1 MEGLIEF
8 LGRNLV
14 DDPDAVEV
22 RGLRNDRYATVV
34 RLTVNAE
41 DLGKVIGRQGRV
53 AKSIRTLMRACAT
66 MQGKRHIGLELD
78 EAPGTRISPPPVEP
92 EAEEA
97 EDVGEPAAEGDEDV
111 AQDGDASED
120 ESDSEGEPDA
130 GA

>member
-22 RGLRNDRYATVV
+22 VGLRNDRFATVV
-34 RLTVNAE
+34 RLSVSAD

-53 AKSIRTLMRACAT
+53 AKSIRTLMRVCAT

-78 EAPGTRISPPPVEP
+78 ELPGTSVAP
-92 EAEEA
+92 EEAEATAEEA
-97 EDVGEPAAEGDEDV
+97 ADEQAGEADGPDVYA
-111 AQDGDASED
+111 
-120 ESDSEGEPDA
+120 
-130 GA
+130 

>member
-34 RLTVNAE
+34 RLTVAGD
-41 DLGKVIGRQGRV
+41 DLGKVIGRQGRI

-78 EAPGTRISPPPVEP
+78 EAPGTGTLTDSAEP
-92 EAEEA
+92 EPEDGPHFQGDGGELSA
-97 EDVGEPAAEGDEDV
+97 EDGE
-111 AQDGDASED
+111 SE
-120 ESDSEGEPDA
+120 SAPDA
-130 GA
+130 GE

>member
-34 RLTVNAE
+34 RLTVSGE

-78 EAPGTRISPPPVEP
+78 EAPGTGTPPAPI
-92 EAEEA
+92 EAAA
-97 EDVGEPAAEGDEDV
+97 EDELIAEGDAGE
-111 AQDGDASED
+111 DGDED
-120 ESDSEGEPDA
+120 GDEGEPDA

>member
-34 RLTVNAE
+34 RLTVGAE

-78 EAPGTRISPPPVEP
+78 EAPLAGDILSTPVESEP
-92 EAEEA
+92 E
-97 EDVGEPAAEGDEDV
+97 DDLTAAGDE
-111 AQDGDASED
+111 
-120 ESDSEGEPDA
+120 
-130 GA
+130 

>member
-34 RLTVNAE
+34 RLTVAAD

-53 AKSIRTLMRACAT
+53 AKSMRTLMRACAT
-66 MQGKRHIGLELD
+66 LQGKRHIGLELD
-78 EAPGTRISPPPVEP
+78 EAPGTRITPIETASQDDLAADG
-92 EAEEA
+92 EA
-97 EDVGEPAAEGDEDV
+97 D
-111 AQDGDASED
+111 QDGGEADQDGED
-120 ESDSEGEPDA
+120 GEDGAGRVEPDA
-130 GA
+130 YA

>member
-34 RLTVNAE
+34 RLTVGGD

-78 EAPGTRISPPPVEP
+78 EAPGSRHAVAGEP
-92 EAEEA
+92 EAEGELGVGEA
-97 EDVGEPAAEGDEDV
+97 EAEPNGAVSEGPDSPD
-111 AQDGDASED
+111 DSED
-120 ESDSEGEPDA
+120 APDA

>member
-78 EAPGTRISPPPVEP
+78 EAPGTRRTVEPVEA
-92 EAEEA
+92 EAAAEAQAGAEVGDELAA
-97 EDVGEPAAEGDEDV
+97 EDAGDED
-111 AQDGDASED
+111 AGQDAG
-120 ESDSEGEPDA
+120 EGEPDA

>member
-78 EAPGTRISPPPVEP
+78 EAPGTRISPSPQ
-92 EAEEA
+92 ALGAEA
-97 EDVGEPAAEGDEDV
+97 EDVGELAAEGDEDV
-111 AQDGDASED
+111 AVDDGASNGA
-120 ESDSEGEPDA
+120 EGEPDA

>member
-34 RLTVNAE
+34 RLTVGGE

-66 MQGKRHIGLELD
+66 LQGKRHIGLELD
-78 EAPGTRISPPPVEP
+78 EAPGTHPMPGEP
-92 EAEEA
+92 EPE
-97 EDVGEPAAEGDEDV
+97 GELTAEGGE
-111 AQDGDASED
+111 AQED
-120 ESDSEGEPDA
+120 EMGQEDDQLQEGDPDA

>member
-34 RLTVNAE
+34 RLTVGGE

-66 MQGKRHIGLELD
+66 LQGKRHIGLELD
-78 EAPGTRISPPPVEP
+78 EAPNSRPLAATDETAP
-92 EAEEA
+92 A
-97 EDVGEPAAEGDEDV
+97 DDLAAEGDLE
-111 AQDGDASED
+111 G
-120 ESDSEGEPDA
+120 ESIEGVEGEPDA
-130 GA
+130 GE